1 MIGPVYIYP
10 KFHMKEVQVLKLLRD
25 PVLENLCCF
34 FSLLREPSAEKS
46 QNPLLL
52 LKLGF
57 CGKRQFL
64 IVFQFLKP
72 FFLFFQTL

>member
-25 PVLENLCCF
+25 PVLEN
-34 FSLLREPSAEKS
+34 SLLLFLRSFGEPSAEKS

-52 LKLGF
+52 LEDSAF
-57 CGKRQFL
+57 AANASSS
-64 IVFQFLKP
+64 
-72 FFLFFQTL
+72 